1 MTTTPFFFFSSHQN
15 FGTSAIQNT
24 CPPIQ
29 FLYCIL
35 SWKSKATPML
45 QFRTRT
51 NVRLTHTR
59 SVYWC
64 GVPRCALSIQSCPNL
79 SDLCGG
85 LPRRSVYCRETSQL
99 RLPFVW
105 AIFSCKCCRITF
117 SVAPAIFVAP
127 IFMKMRPNFGPF
139 SPPRWQRDSKGLFSR
154 GSSRKKKSLFP
165 H

>member
-15 FGTSAIQNT
+15 FGTSAIHNT

-35 SWKSKATPML
+35 SWKSKATPM
-45 QFRTRT
+45 
-51 NVRLTHTR
+51 
-59 SVYWC
+59 
-64 GVPRCALSIQSCPNL
+64 PRCALSIQSCPNL

-85 LPRRSVYCRETSQL
+85 LPRRSVYCSETSQL